1 MDNVR
6 FLYIR
11 PTGYGQ
17 GYKSSEQIE
26 VVFEICPKLTERL
39 RKHAQCPPYMLCRIL
54 DENGHYYYQFPLKRD
69 GEDRQR
75 LLRFI
80 KKVEQIGNEND
91 DDYLFSHII
100 TDNKKPW
107 TPGDLRDLITTKYD
121 VPDPEDML
129 KVYMFFINLEGLLLN
144 IWDDD

>member
-11 PTGYGQ
+11 PSGYGQ
-17 GYKSSEQIE
+17 GYENNEQIE
-26 VVFEICPKLTERL
+26 AVFEICPKLTERL
-39 RKHAQCPPYMLCRIL
+39 RKNAQCPPYKLGRIL

-80 KKVEQIGNEND
+80 RKVEQISNEND
-91 DDYLFSHII
+91 DDYLFSNII
-100 TDNKKPW
+100 TDKRD
-107 TPGDLRDLITTKYD
+107 DLRDLITTKYD
-121 VPDPEDML
+121 VPDKDDMW
-129 KVYMFFINLEGLLLN
+129 KVHRFFMELEYLLLN
-144 IWDDD
+144 IWDDDDD